1 MTMKKYAFLFLTF
14 FGLISCSKDNVDEII
29 NKPQNQS
36 DNFNFIYTVLL
47 KSSRTDSVYKQEYLI
62 ENGKVITEKYTNYN
76 NPEYNHLSTFEYDN
90 NNRVIEEI
98 QNNQTFNEITWDNNT
113 AKVFNKNK
121 NLIGVFQFNNSNQL
135 TSYNDGRIIRFM
147 NYDSNGN
154 VISVET
160 EAGIG
165 IEYLDYDT
173 TNTYP
178 LSLINSI
185 SVLRV
190 DYKPYFK
197 NVFKTEK
204 DYPFVGDDYSVP
216 LTYYEYSWTLN
227 SNGLIDEMTDEKT
240 LIYISK
246 FDYKK

>member
-1 MTMKKYAFLFLTF
+1 MTMKKYAILFLTLV
-14 FGLISCSKDNVDEII
+14 GLISCSKDNVDEII
-29 NKPQNQS
+29 NNPQNQS

-47 KSSRTDSVYKQEYLI
+47 ESNRIDSVYKQEYVI

-76 NPEYNHLSTFEYDN
+76 NPEYNHLSTFEYN
-90 NNRVIEEI
+90 NDNRVIREI
-98 QNNQTFNEITWDNNT
+98 QNNQTFTEITWDNNT
-113 AKVFNKNK
+113 ARVFNKNK
-121 NLIGVFQFNNSNQL
+121 SLIGEFQFNKSNQL
-135 TSYNDGRIIRFM
+135 TSYNDGRILRFM

-165 IEYLDYDT
+165 VEYIDYDT
-173 TNTYP
+173 TKTYP

-190 DYKPYFK
+190 DYKPYLK

-204 DYPFVGDDYSVP
+204 DYPFAGDDFSVP
-216 LTYYEYSWTLN
+216 LTYYEYAWTLN
-227 SNGLIDEMTDEKT
+227 SDGLIDEMTDKKT
-240 LIYISK
+240 LIYVSK
-246 FDYKK
+246 FDYK